1 MEGTILDVILLNCS
15 LSETEVLSGNIETGS
30 VSDTIVDSNGNT
42 LIDDSENIFMDFR
55 IGHEF
60 SGTILDVINMSAD
73 LSVTENIQGTLS
85 LEKNVAADISLP
97 FSIGGQPYTGE
108 YEVTPNLEIQVLN
121 TNGKSM
127 RNNVTINPIPS
138 NYGLITWNGYTLT
151 VS

>member
-30 VSDTIVDSNGNT
+30 VSDAIVDSNGNI

-60 SGTILDVINMSAD
+60 SGTISDVIHMSAD
-73 LSVTENIQGTLS
+73 LSATENIQGALS
-85 LEKNVAADISLP
+85 LEENVTADISLP
-97 FSIGGQPYTGE
+97 SSIGGQPYTGE

-127 RNNVTINPIPS
+127 RSNVTINPIPS
-138 NYGLITWNGYTLT
+138 NYGLITWNGSFLT